1 MAFGAGAVAGAGCGA
16 LQLLLW
22 PQVPPTLARAALA
35 TLAWGSWGALWLGGL
50 GFLLGEGVRAFLR
63 PWRSRRRQAL
73 PRLMAAAGFGVAAIA
88 LLNAKDAR
96 ELIPAANRQGLEVVA
111 AFAAL
116 WGIAWLVLAGR
127 RARRW
132 VAAGLF
138 GVWLAGIWWPWWGA
152 RQQEAAAA
160 PPPALELPLRPRKA
174 LVVVWEGADLPW
186 LLPLQDRG
194 VMPFLQSLWARGSW
208 GQLRTVRPFS
218 RAASLTTL
226 ATGCSP
232 VLHGTLGRR
241 AYRLRFLGEEPVSL
255 LLKGPWPSPHQLPWK
270 LWRRAA
276 PPPPR
281 EPLLWEVLERWG
293 TSCAVVGWPLVFQL
307 GPGRES
313 LLPEEGLEL
322 DPVWEK
328 ALEEATAA
336 RPERLAATR
345 RAFRLAAAA
354 GVRAAVAARSAG
366 SGVLVVHLELGNR
379 LRPAWS
385 EDDPGGVLEL
395 AAQFLD
401 AQLAELWRVFGE
413 DDAYLVVVSPYGL
426 APPGP
431 WDRLLA
437 NLGLGGR
444 FRVSPKDSPD
454 GFLFLLGPGV
464 ARGGRVRGARVSDL
478 LPTLMYLLELPV
490 SRKLSGRVLLGA
502 VDEAWA
508 ASVPLRLIPSYG
520 Q

>member
-1 MAFGAGAVAGAGCGA
+1 MVLVGLGVASIA
-16 LQLLLW
+16 W
-22 PQVPPTLARAALA
+22 VNARA
-35 TLAWGSWGALWLGGL
+35 T
-50 GFLLGEGVRAFLR
+50 
-63 PWRSRRRQAL
+63 
-73 PRLMAAAGFGVAAIA
+73 
-88 LLNAKDAR
+88 K
-96 ELIPAANRQGLEVVA
+96 ELIPAANRQALEVVGL
-111 AFAAL
+111 FAAL
-116 WGIAWLVLAGR
+116 WAILWLALPSKSASG
-127 RARRW
+127 W
-132 VAAGLF
+132 VRAGLV
-138 GVWLAGIWWPWWGA
+138 GVWLCGVWWPWWGA
-152 RQQEAAAA
+152 RQELGSSTQL
-160 PPPALELPLRPRKA
+160 PAFELPLRPRKA

-194 VMPFLQSLWARGSW
+194 LMPFLQSLWPRGSW

-218 RAASLTTL
+218 RAASLTSL

-241 AYRLRFLGEEPVSL
+241 AYRLHFLAPEPVSL
-255 LLKGPWPSPHQLPWK
+255 LLKGPWPSPHQLPWR

-293 TSCAVVGWPLVFQL
+293 TRCAVVGWPLVFQL
-307 GPGRES
+307 RDGWGEAPP
-313 LLPEEGLEL
+313 PEEGLEL
-322 DPVWEK
+322 DPMWEK
-328 ALEEATAA
+328 ALEEAAAA
-336 RPERLAATR
+336 RAERLPATR

-354 GVRAAVAARSAG
+354 GVRAALAARSTT
-366 SGVLVVHLELGNR
+366 SGVLVVHLDLGSR

-401 AQLAELWRVFGE
+401 GQLAELWRVFGDE
-413 DDAYLVVVSPYGL
+413 EAYLVVVSPYGL

-464 ARGGRVRGARVSDL
+464 AQGGRVRGARVSDV

-508 ASVPLRLIPSYG
+508 ANVPLRLIPAYRR
-520 Q
+520 